1 MHSASFLC
9 AALLDLLSLIC
20 RLLMAMGGDGVPA
33 RGECVSLAFAVRRL
47 ETKFRFLEISLENR

>member
-9 AALLDLLSLIC
+9 AALLDLLSLIF
-20 RLLMAMGGDGVPA
+20 RLLMAMGGDGVCAWLPA

-47 ETKFRFLEISLENR
+47 ETQF